1 MMQRTVGMYI
11 ANRIKDE
18 ILKPPTPAEEEAYE
32 EEGIEYED
40 PLDGEVIT
48 NEDGAVLGVAQRL
61 PNVALY
67 VVGQRGANANT
78 ELERAMNDPEAE
90 VIVHREGRTITA
102 LVYVPSATAQVPVSG
117 TAGFRADEV

>member
-18 ILKPPTPAEEEAYE
+18 ILKPPTEAEEEQLE
-32 EEGIEYED
+32 DEGGYED
-40 PLDGEVIT
+40 PLDGEAIT
-48 NEDGAVLGVAQRL
+48 NEEGAVLGVAQRL
-61 PNVALY
+61 HNVALY
-67 VVGQRGANANT
+67 VVGSRGANANT

-90 VIVHREGRTITA
+90 VIVHREGRRVTA
-102 LVYVPSATAQVPVSG
+102 LVYVPSATAQVPSSG

>member
-32 EEGIEYED
+32 DDGVEYED

-48 NEDGAVLGVAQRL
+48 NEHGAVLGVAQRMAS
-61 PNVALY
+61 VALY
-67 VVGQRGANANT
+67 VVGAQGANANT
-78 ELERAMNDPEAE
+78 ELERAMNDPDAE
-90 VIVHREGRTITA
+90 VIVHREGRRITA
-102 LVYVPSATAQVPVSG
+102 LVYVPSATAQVPSSG

>member
-18 ILKPPTPAEEEAYE
+18 ILKPPTQAEEQDFE
-32 EEGIEYED
+32 EQGVEYED

-48 NEDGAVLGVAQRL
+48 NEDGAVLGVAQRMA
-61 PNVALY
+61 NVALY
-67 VVGQRGANANT
+67 VVGAQGANANT
-78 ELERAMNDPEAE
+78 ELERAMNDADAE
-90 VIVHREGRTITA
+90 VIVHREGRRITA
-102 LVYVPSATAQVPVSG
+102 LVYVPSATAQVPSSG

>member
-18 ILKPPTPAEEEAYE
+18 ILKPPPEAEEERYE
-32 EEGIEYED
+32 EESYED
-40 PLDGEVIT
+40 PLDGEAIT
-48 NEDGAVLGVAQRL
+48 NEDGVVLGVTQRL
-61 PNVALY
+61 QGVALY
-67 VVGQRGANANT
+67 VVGSRGANANT
-78 ELERAMNDPEAE
+78 ELERAMNDSEAE

-102 LVYVPSATAQVPVSG
+102 LVYVPSASARVPSSG

>member
-18 ILKPPTPAEEEAYE
+18 ILKPPTPAEEEQYE
-32 EEGIEYED
+32 EEGVAYED
-40 PLDGEVIT
+40 PLDGETIT

-61 PNVALY
+61 ANVALY

-78 ELERAMNDPEAE
+78 ELERAMNDPDAE
-90 VIVHREGRTITA
+90 VIIHREGRTITA
-102 LVYVPSATAQVPVSG
+102 LVYVPSATAQLPASG
-117 TAGFRADEV
+117 TLGFRADEV

>member
-1 MMQRTVGMYI
+1 MMHRTVGMYI

-18 ILKPPTPAEEEAYE
+18 ILKPPAEAEEERYAE
-32 EEGIEYED
+32 EAYED
-40 PLDGEVIT
+40 PLDGEAIT

-61 PNVALY
+61 QGVALY
-67 VVGQRGANANT
+67 VVGARDANANT

-102 LVYVPSATAQVPVSG
+102 LVYVPSATAQVPSSG
-117 TAGFRADEV
+117 TTGFRADEV

>member
-18 ILKPPTPAEEEAYE
+18 ILKPPAAVEDEVYQDEQEP
-32 EEGIEYED
+32 YED

-48 NEDGAVLGVAQRL
+48 NEDGAVLGVAHRMQ
-61 PNVALY
+61 NVALY
-67 VVGQRGANANT
+67 VVGSRGANANT

-90 VIVHREGRTITA
+90 VIVHREGRAITA
-102 LVYVPSATAQVPVSG
+102 LVYVPSATAQVPSSG
-117 TAGFRADEV
+117 TVGFRADEV